1 MRLTYCV
8 IGKRS
13 HEALVRVLA
22 LLALA
27 VPALTVSAPNQEQ
40 NLELLIPTLL
50 LLAVPLFLPTGLW
63 ILKVSIALPLTLLLV
78 IVGSQ
83 LPSTIVVLGYVLA
96 EIAVARSTQ
105 VLAWSSAI
113 SIIAIGAT
121 GFLVGDSDSLRP
133 MWLVHS
139 IGIVMI
145 LAIGVAIR
153 ERRALVAE
161 TKRSLEMAETAH
173 QVQLAEAIAQERL
186 KISRELHNR
195 LGHQLTVISL
205 NTEVAKQAKAVSKE
219 LRSSLEVIGQSA
231 RHSLNEIST
240 YLESLRDR
248 REPEHH
254 KSMLA
259 VKFKKFRAL
268 GLEINASA
276 VMLPPTEKLE
286 LLAFVDHALDE
297 LLMNALKYGKGS
309 LEYLQTFEANTLVIT
324 LVNQSNPK
332 KGAPS
337 IGGFG
342 LNDIANRASQLGAWF
357 ESETSREGTFKAS
370 LTLHEWV

>member
-1 MRLTYCV
+1 V
-8 IGKRS
+8 IGERS
-13 HEALVRVLA
+13 WKVLVRILA

-27 VPALTVSAPNQEQ
+27 VPALTVSAPKPEP
-40 NLELLIPTLL
+40 NLEWLIPTLL
-50 LLAVPLFLPTGLW
+50 LLAVPLFLPTRLW
-63 ILKVSIALPLTLLLV
+63 ILKLSIALPLTLLLM

-83 LPSTIVVLGYVLA
+83 LPSTIVVLGFVLA
-96 EIAVARSTQ
+96 EIAVERSTR
-105 VLAWSSAI
+105 VLAWSASI
-113 SIIAIGAT
+113 SIIAVGAT
-121 GFLVGDSDSLRP
+121 SLIVGDADSLRP
-133 MWLVHS
+133 LWLVHG
-139 IGIVMI
+139 IGIGI
-145 LAIGVAIR
+145 FLALGIAIR

-186 KISRELHNR
+186 NISRELHNR

-231 RHSLNEIST
+231 RHSLDEIST
-240 YLESLRDR
+240 YLESLRDKQ
-248 REPEHH
+248 EPEHH
-254 KSMLA
+254 SDMLA
-259 VKFKKFRAL
+259 VKFEKFRAL

-276 VMLPPTEKLE
+276 VLLPPTEKLE

-309 LEYLQTFEANTLVIT
+309 IEYQQTFKANTLVIT
-324 LVNQSNPK
+324 LVNESNPK
-332 KGAPS
+332 KSAPS

-342 LNDIANRASQLGAWF
+342 LNDIADRASQLGAWF
-357 ESETSREGTFKAS
+357 ESETSSEGLFQAS
-370 LTLHEWV
+370 LTLHGWG